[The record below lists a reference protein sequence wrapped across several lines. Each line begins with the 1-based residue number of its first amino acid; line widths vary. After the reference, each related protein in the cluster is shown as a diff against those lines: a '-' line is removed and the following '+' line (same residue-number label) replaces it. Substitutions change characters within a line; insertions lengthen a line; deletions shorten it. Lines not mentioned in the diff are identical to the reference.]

1 MQQQSQSSLWQPLI
15 YLILIGFTFIAM
27 PQTGSAY
34 LLARCVQVIEVI
46 ICITLLIQRFR
57 QSFEI
62 NSFNWRTNLWWLF
75 YTFLAYTSAS
85 MSLTPIFKW
94 VNILL
99 ILLLGVCYWQHD
111 PTSSYKYISIIFS
124 LLIYLNAILLVIYPD
139 GLWIDY
145 EWVGGGDPRRFLF
158 GNYNQMGF
166 VCLLGITAQAMYT
179 FATKRGRFNLFLLIL
194 VSLGTVHSVGSMT
207 STVGLSLF
215 TIYILI
221 HRIIK
226 RPKIYLIIF
235 IVIYITFFIVFIWAG
250 NSIEEIDLLTRFI
263 ENALSKD
270 TTFTK
275 RTDIW
280 SNAIYKIQQSP
291 WLGYGIRN
299 IDWNITYLDASG
311 PHNLWLML
319 LLQGGLILCSAF
331 IYVVSFVIKTA
342 LRATTPVG
350 NVAVVAI
357 CIYFIMSLFEAYN
370 IVQTFL
376 LLQLAYYSP
385 VLPSTLTE
393 SATQD

>member
-34 LLARCVQVIEVI
+34 LLARCVQTIEVI
-46 ICITLLIQRFR
+46 FCITLLVQRFR

-62 NSFNWRTNLWWLF
+62 NSFNWRINLWWLF
-75 YTFLAYTSAS
+75 YTCLAFTTAG
-85 MSLTPIFKW
+85 MGLTPIFKW
-94 VNILL
+94 LNIILM
-99 ILLLGVCYWQHD
+99 LLLGACYWQND
-111 PTSSYKYISIIFS
+111 PVNNYRYISIVFS

-226 RPKIYLIIF
+226 RPQIYLTIF
-235 IVIYITFFIVFIWAG
+235 IVIYITFFFVFIWAG

-299 IDWNITYLDASG
+299 IDWNLTYLDASG

-376 LLQLAYYSP
+376 LLQLVYYSP
-385 VLPSTLTE
+385 LLSNSSEPTN
-393 SATQD
+393 D

>member
-124 LLIYLNAILLVIYPD
+124 LLIYLNAILLFIYPD
-139 GLWIDY
+139 GLWVDY
-145 EWVGGGDPRRFLF
+145 EWAGTGDTRRYLF

-179 FATKRGRFNLFLLIL
+179 LSTKRGRFNLFLLIL
-194 VSLGTVHSVGSMT
+194 VALWTVHTVGSMT
-207 STVGLSLF
+207 STVGLSLLA
-215 TIYILI
+215 IYILI

-226 RPKIYLIIF
+226 HPKIYLVIF
-235 IVIYITFFIVFIWAG
+235 LGIYITFFFVIIWAG
-250 NSIEEIDLLTRFI
+250 NSIEEVDLMTRFV
-263 ENALSKD
+263 EDALSKD

-280 SNAIYKIQQSP
+280 SNAVYKIQQSP
-291 WLGYGIRN
+291 WLGFGVQN
-299 IDWNITYLDASG
+299 IEWNLTYLDASG

-319 LLQGGLILCSAF
+319 LLQGGLILCGAF

-370 IVQTFL
+370 IQQTFL

-385 VLPSTLTE
+385 YLQLTPIESTN
-393 SATQD
+393 D

>member
-1 MQQQSQSSLWQPLI
+1 MQQQSQSSFWQPLI
-15 YLILIGFTFIAM
+15 YLILIGFTFIVM

-34 LLARCVQVIEVI
+34 LLARCIQGIEVI
-46 ICITLLIQRFR
+46 LCITLLIQRFR

-75 YTFLAYTSAS
+75 YTCLAFTAIG
-85 MSLTPIFKW
+85 MGLLTPIFKW
-94 VNILL
+94 LNIILM
-99 ILLLGVCYWQHD
+99 LLLGACYWQNG

-124 LLIYLNAILLVIYPD
+124 FLIYLNAILLAIYPN
-139 GLWIDY
+139 GLWIDHQ
-145 EWVGGGDPRRFLF
+145 WAGGGDPRRFLF

-226 RPKIYLIIF
+226 RPKIYLTIF
-235 IVIYITFFIVFIWAG
+235 ILIYITFFLVFIWAG

-299 IDWNITYLDASG
+299 IDWNLTYLDASG

-319 LLQGGLILCSAF
+319 LLQGGLIL
-331 IYVVSFVIKTA
+331 
-342 LRATTPVG
+342 
-350 NVAVVAI
+350 
-357 CIYFIMSLFEAYN
+357 
-370 IVQTFL
+370 
-376 LLQLAYYSP
+376 
-385 VLPSTLTE
+385 
-393 SATQD
+393 

>member
-1 MQQQSQSSLWQPLI
+1 MQQSQSSLWQPLI

-27 PQTGSAY
+27 PQTGSSY
-34 LLARCVQVIEVI
+34 LLARCVQTIEVI
-46 ICITLLIQRFR
+46 ICIALLIQRFR

-75 YTFLAYTSAS
+75 YTCLAFTTAG
-85 MSLTPIFKW
+85 MGLTPIFKW
-94 VNILL
+94 LNIILM
-99 ILLLGVCYWQHD
+99 LLLGACYWQND
-111 PTSSYKYISIIFS
+111 PVNNYRYISIVFS
-124 LLIYLNAILLVIYPD
+124 LLIYLNAILLAIYPN
-139 GLWIDY
+139 GLWVDY
-145 EWVGGGDPRRFLF
+145 EWIGTGDSRRFLF

-194 VSLGTVHSVGSMT
+194 VSLGTVYSVGSMT

-226 RPKIYLIIF
+226 RPKIYLTIF
-235 IVIYITFFIVFIWAG
+235 ILIYITFFLVFIWAG

-263 ENALSKD
+263 EDALSKD
-270 TTFTK
+270 TTFTR

-280 SNAIYKIQQSP
+280 SNAVYKIQQSP
-291 WLGYGIRN
+291 WLGHGIQN
-299 IDWNITYLDASG
+299 TEWNLTHLDASG

-385 VLPSTLTE
+385 VLQSTLTE